1 MVHPA
6 PYFTCTNR
14 SEELDKQPRDVQDYS
29 QEGVSPCENNVVI
42 GHSIE
47 KEGLLTAKS
56 NGLGKSEEVLTEPQ

>member
-1 MVHPA
+1 MYKPI
-6 PYFTCTNR
+6 R
-14 SEELDKQPRDVQDYS
+14 KELDKQPRDVQDYS

-42 GHSIE
+42 GHSIK